1 MYHILKDV
9 GNAQLL
15 TMRVTAYALFLI
27 DLMFH
32 INTSVHSKASRDV
45 SVFHF
50 TFSTFQHVYGNFH
63 IWLQLDIGMIC
74 IRG

>member
-15 TMRVTAYALFLI
+15 TMRVTAYASFLI
-27 DLMFH
+27 DLMFN
-32 INTSVHSKASRDV
+32 INTSVHSKASCDV

-63 IWLQLDIGMIC
+63 ICIQLDTGMIY
-74 IRG
+74 IHG